1 MKGIY
6 NSLKKICISKWSVG
20 RFWRYHLAC
29 TAHSA
34 HFGGFFCLCTTG
46 PSKAP
51 NRSFWNRYFFEA
63 YICTFH
69 NLKSNLVEL
78 FFVKPMLRIICELQM
93 GLRSQEF
100 FFQKHIFFALFFHFW
115 PTVGWGKE
123 GTYVWFDDPLVLYTP
138 PSIHLPWEDM
148 KFLKCL
154 QYFFPQMRLQN
165 WPVNNKFITK
175 NWNVVWYRVSQKNTM
190 FEKPT
195 SPGFF

>member
-1 MKGIY
+1 MLETGYYWGTYNAKHGFDKKKFNQIGLKIMKGTY

-51 NRSFWNRYFFEA
+51 NRSFWNEAFFEA

-78 FFVKPMLRIICELQM
+78 FFCQTHASDYMCYTNRNQMNMSDTYLPYLLHYKP
-93 GLRSQEF
+93 SF
-100 FFQKHIFFALFFHFW
+100 YYF
-115 PTVGWGKE
+115 
-123 GTYVWFDDPLVLYTP
+123 
-138 PSIHLPWEDM
+138 
-148 KFLKCL
+148 
-154 QYFFPQMRLQN
+154 YFFSIS
-165 WPVNNKFITK
+165 VF
-175 NWNVVWYRVSQKNTM
+175 YY
-190 FEKPT
+190 
-195 SPGFF
+195 

>member
-1 MKGIY
+1 MRSTGLTKKKFNQIGLKIMKGTY

-78 FFVKPMLRIICELQM
+78 FFVKPMLRIICVELFHM
-93 GLRSQEF
+93 
-100 FFQKHIFFALFFHFW
+100 IPAALLHN
-115 PTVGWGKE
+115 
-123 GTYVWFDDPLVLYTP
+123 L
-138 PSIHLPWEDM
+138 
-148 KFLKCL
+148 LKK
-154 QYFFPQMRLQN
+154 YFFMHLLLFC
-165 WPVNNKFITK
+165 VK
-175 NWNVVWYRVSQKNTM
+175 
-190 FEKPT
+190 E
-195 SPGFF
+195 

>member
-1 MKGIY
+1 MAHIMRSTGLTKKKFNQIGLKIMKGIY

-78 FFVKPMLRIICELQM
+78 FFVKPMLRIICDTQ
-93 GLRSQEF
+93 G
-100 FFQKHIFFALFFHFW
+100 
-115 PTVGWGKE
+115 P
-123 GTYVWFDDPLVLYTP
+123 
-138 PSIHLPWEDM
+138 
-148 KFLKCL
+148 
-154 QYFFPQMRLQN
+154 N
-165 WPVNNKFITK
+165 
-175 NWNVVWYRVSQKNTM
+175 YRVWILPL
-190 FEKPT
+190 FYLA
-195 SPGFF
+195 